1 VSKAGAR
8 NRDNNDS
15 CLTMWKDCSPIF
27 SCRKVAADVMQSM
40 QKDEGKEI
48 FDKSLHLYN
57 TAGGGLGGKKGFR
70 GQL

>member
-1 VSKAGAR
+1 
-8 NRDNNDS
+8 
-15 CLTMWKDCSPIF
+15 MWKDCSPIF

-57 TAGGGLGGKKGFR
+57 TAGGGLGGNKGFR